1 MRISAMTSMVVNIR
15 LLLLSLEGA
24 ACRNEDFYVVRLPDD
39 IGRLE
44 DGGKVERRAA
54 TPFVRQ
60 GV

>member
-1 MRISAMTSMVVNIR
+1 MTSMVVNIR